1 MIAATPANR
10 VFLFEGAMDMRKG
23 FEGLSAMV
31 SDNRIRPAN
40 HTCPKAGSREPIRW
54 NRFRALKVVH
64 FEVVHSVPRLCL
76 LTARR

>member
-40 HTCPKAGSREPIRW
+40 HTCPKAGSREPGADQMEPISRTKSG
-54 NRFRALKVVH
+54 AL
-64 FEVVHSVPRLCL
+64 
-76 LTARR
+76 